1 MTVISQLTV
10 AASLEQ
16 IIFAGVALT
25 TVAISAARPDLDL
38 TFPQWRV
45 LVVLGES
52 PVGMRIGEVSRRVGV
67 TLPAT
72 SRQLHRLERR
82 GLIAVSPD
90 DRDRRAS
97 RARLTPA
104 GQEAHD
110 AIIAYRRARIAEIA
124 APFEPDDELRG
135 QVLRLAEAFAGSAAG
150 NGVASPSAARPVD
163 DAVEHP
169 ARVGER

>member
-10 AASLEQ
+10 AESLEQ

-52 PVGMRIGEVSRRVGV
+52 PAGMRIGEVSRRIGV

-72 SRQLHRLERR
+72 SRQLHRMERR

-104 GQEAHD
+104 GQEAYD
-110 AIIAYRRARIAEIA
+110 AIIGYRRARLAEIA
-124 APFEPDDELRG
+124 APFEFDDGLRS
-135 QVLRLAEAFAGSAAG
+135 QVMRLAEAFGGATIERTGAR
-150 NGVASPSAARPVD
+150 PSAARPVN
-163 DAVEHP
+163 DAV
-169 ARVGER
+169 